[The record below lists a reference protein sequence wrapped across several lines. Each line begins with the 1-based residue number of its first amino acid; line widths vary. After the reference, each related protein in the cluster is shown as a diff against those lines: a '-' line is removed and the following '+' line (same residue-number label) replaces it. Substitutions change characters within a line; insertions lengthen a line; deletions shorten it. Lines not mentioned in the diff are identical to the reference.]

1 MAKYT
6 DEQIK
11 KALECCINKRT
22 MCKQCPLYSI
32 DILNCN
38 EKVAMAF
45 ALDLINRQ
53 EAEIERLTSNVHR
66 LKQYDEERDIR
77 LHARLTANA
86 KSEAIKEFAESIKSY
101 IDAYVVFEYAAGE
114 QNLLDYIDN
123 LVKEMVGE
131 SK

>member
-11 KALECCINKRT
+11 KALECCSGSTCRT
-22 MCKQCPLYSI
+22 DCPLSSLPGPC
-32 DILNCN
+32 DSVLN
-38 EKVAMAF
+38 MH
-45 ALDLINRQ
+45 ALDIINRQ
-53 EAEIERLTSNVHR
+53 EAEIERLEKENNHFA
-66 LKQYDEERDIR
+66 DIGK
-77 LHARLTANA
+77 LHSII
-86 KSEAIKEFAESIKSY
+86 KSEAIKEFAKDIKSY

-123 LVKEMVGE
+123 LVAEMVGE